1 VRTLLISDLHIGSR
15 LGRDVLRHR
24 EALDRLIAAL
34 DERAID
40 RLVLLGD
47 TVELAEGQ
55 LRKAMATTEPVLRAL
70 GAAMGPEREIVLVPG
85 NHDAGLTRR
94 WLRAQG
100 PALTADALVPHDAS
114 RALAAVTSWL
124 APARVEVRAPGF
136 WVSPRIWATHG
147 HYLDRHLQPEA
158 AWGVALGAVRRRPVD
173 AATVVGPA
181 AYERARRPR
190 VSVEARMTRTL
201 PRPLATLIEDAA
213 ELLRARSMPSPREL
227 QPHRVA
233 RLTRGLLGRQMQ
245 RSSIP
250 ALLHAVARVGVDAEW
265 VVLGHVH
272 RRGPHEGDDPAL
284 WSGPDG
290 RGGRI
295 RVANTGSWTYEPLL
309 LHNGTPPHPYWPG
322 GAVLVDGDGDPR
334 AVGLLDDLADAR
346 KLFARVSP
354 ARLGGEG

>member
-1 VRTLLISDLHIGSR
+1 MRTLLISDLHIGSR

-34 DERAID
+34 AEQGVD

-55 LRKAMATTEPVLRAL
+55 PRKAMATAEPVLRAL

-85 NHDAGLTRR
+85 NHDAGLTRQ

-100 PALTADALVPHDAS
+100 PDLAVDALVPHDAS

-136 WVSPRIWATHG
+136 WVSDRVWATHG
-147 HYLDRHLQPEA
+147 HYLDRHLLPEL
-158 AWGVALGAVRRRPVD
+158 AWGRASQEVKRNAAVA
-173 AATVVGPA
+173 VVGPA

-190 VSVEARMTRTL
+190 VGAEARLTRVL
-201 PRPLATLIEDAA
+201 PRPLATLVDDAA
-213 ELLRARSMPSPREL
+213 ELLRARSMPSPRRL
-227 QPHRVA
+227 KPHLIA
-233 RLTRGLLGRQMQ
+233 PLTRILLGRQMQ

-250 ALLHAVARVGVDAEW
+250 ALLHAVARVGVDPDW
-265 VVLGHVH
+265 VVFGHVH
-272 RRGPHEGDDPAL
+272 RSGPHEGDDPTL
-284 WSGPDG
+284 WSGARL
-290 RGGRI
+290 RGGRV

-309 LHNGTPPHPYWPG
+309 LHNGAPPNPYWPG
-322 GAVLVDGDGDPR
+322 GGVIVDGDGDPR

-346 KLFARVSP
+346 ALFARVSP
-354 ARLGGEG
+354 ARLGGGG

>member
-1 VRTLLISDLHIGSR
+1 MRTLLISDLHIGSR

-34 DERAID
+34 DERAVD

-47 TVELAEGQ
+47 TVELIEGQ
-55 LRKAMATTEPVLRAL
+55 PRKAMATAEPVLRAL

-85 NHDAGLTRR
+85 NHDAALTRK

-100 PALTADALVPHDAS
+100 PGLAVDALVPHDAS

-124 APARVEVRAPGF
+124 GPARVEVRAPGF
-136 WVSPRIWATHG
+136 WVSPRVWATHG
-147 HYLDRHLQPEA
+147 HYLDRHLQPEM

-190 VSVEARMTRTL
+190 VSVEARMTRSL
-201 PRPLATLIEDAA
+201 PRPLATLVENAA

-227 QPHRVA
+227 QPHRIAPFLRVV
-233 RLTRGLLGRQMQ
+233 LGRQMQ

-250 ALLHAVARVGVDAEW
+250 ALLHAVARVGVDADW
-265 VVLGHVH
+265 IVFGHVH
-272 RRGPHEGDDPAL
+272 RSGPHEGDDPAL
-284 WSGPDG
+284 WAAKAG
-290 RGGRI
+290 RP

-322 GAVLVDGDGDPR
+322 GGVVVDGDGDPE
-334 AVGLLDDLADAR
+334 AVGILDDLADAR
-346 KLFARVSP
+346 ALFARVSP
-354 ARLGGEG
+354 ARLGG